1 MRILFNLYT
10 TIEVPDAGKFP
21 PKEEIEK
28 ELVEF
33 FFADEG
39 IIAHG
44 LEITDYRA
52 ITDEEERKD
61 DNADAIT

>member
-10 TIEVPDAGKFP
+10 TIEVPDANKFP
-21 PKEEIEK
+21 PKEEVEK
-28 ELVEF
+28 ELVD

-44 LEITDYRA
+44 LEITNYRA
-52 ITDEEERKD
+52 IADEEERKD